1 MRVAAGLLATFLGV
15 FLALLL
21 QQAFPPV
28 YALHGS
34 RLLLVPA
41 IFCLAAVSL
50 PFPAML
56 AAALFTGFVCDL
68 AYLHV
73 VGGQVEIALGC
84 SIIFFVIL
92 GSIANGFHPSF
103 ERGRWWPLI
112 PLSTVGTSAYI
123 LLQFAMISLRRQS
136 FEFGDVVAWRILI
149 PGALAAVFSVALYFA
164 VRQLAGL
171 LPSSPFPRRG
181 F

>member
-1 MRVAAGLLATFLGV
+1 MRAAIGLLASFAGV
-15 FLALLL
+15 FVALLV
-21 QQAFPPV
+21 QQAIPPV
-28 YALHGS
+28 HAFEGARWLF
-34 RLLLVPA
+34 VPA
-41 IFCLAAVSL
+41 IFCLAAISL

-56 AAALFTGFVCDL
+56 GAALFTGFLCDL

-92 GSIANGFHPSF
+92 GSVANGFRPSF
-103 ERGRWWPLI
+103 ERGRWWPLV
-112 PLSTVGTSAYI
+112 PLSAVGTSSFL

-136 FEFGDVVAWRILI
+136 LEIEAAVAWRILL

-164 VRQLAGL
+164 VRQLEGL
-171 LPSSPFPRRG
+171 LPSPSNPGRG